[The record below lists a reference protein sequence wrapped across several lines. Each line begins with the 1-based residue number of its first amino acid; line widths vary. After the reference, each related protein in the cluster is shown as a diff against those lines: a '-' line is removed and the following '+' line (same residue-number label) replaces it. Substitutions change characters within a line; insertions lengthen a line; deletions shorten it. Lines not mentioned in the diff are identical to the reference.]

1 MRHDLAS
8 IGIFRF
14 DQDETKSIE
23 SGKSVSDSPSLS
35 LTPAFIQSQICG
47 GGPHLNGNAEI
58 VMTEIS
64 SIGAIN
70 DTDIVNTT
78 SDLQKEL
85 VHY

>member
-1 MRHDLAS
+1 MVVA
-8 IGIFRF
+8 
-14 DQDETKSIE
+14 
-23 SGKSVSDSPSLS
+23 
-35 LTPAFIQSQICG
+35 
-47 GGPHLNGNAEI
+47 HLNGNAEI

-85 VHY
+85 VNSVSLWYLGDETDNQLGLLMQA